1 MNYIIKTFGCQMNFS
16 DSERIMTFMKENGF
30 TLLDNSNNSKLKTE
44 EIIKADLIIFNTCG
58 IRASSEHRVF
68 GQINNII
75 KLSKKST
82 GKKPGV
88 LPKIVVTGCSAHR
101 DDFQKTIQDKV
112 DLFTSIKNFPQA
124 LQKLNLLQQEEQEYQ
139 DYLSI
144 QPNYKYSDTAMV
156 PIMTGCNNF
165 CSYCVVPYARGREW
179 SRPLEDIVVEVSKL
193 NDKNYREVTLL
204 GQNVNSYVTNLKF
217 NPKSSDGVKIQNL
230 NSILNEQILNNLK
243 KQLVDTTQDNNK
255 RKTKSTEDSDNELL
269 TINFPLLL
277 NILAQQ
283 FPKITFKFMTSH
295 PKDCS
300 MELIKVIKKNKN
312 IPSELHLPVQAG
324 SNKVLKDMNRPY
336 TQKYYLDLI
345 EKIKKEIPKIK
356 ITTDI
361 IIGFP
366 TETDMDFL
374 ETVKVFEEVG
384 FTNAYLNKYSPR
396 PGTKAFELED
406 PIEWKIKKEREQK
419 LLSILRKK

>member
-1 MNYIIKTFGCQMNFS
+1 
-16 DSERIMTFMKENGF
+16 
-30 TLLDNSNNSKLKTE
+30 LDGKTE
-44 EIIKADLIIFNTCG
+44 EILKADLIIFNTCG

-75 KLSKKST
+75 KLSKKSA
-82 GKKPGV
+82 GKRPGV
-88 LPKIVVTGCSAHR
+88 LPKIIVTGCSAHR
-101 DDFQKTIQDKV
+101 DDFQKTLRGKV
-112 DLFTSIKNFPQA
+112 DLFTSIKDFPEA

-144 QPNYKYSDTAMV
+144 QPNYKDTNIAMV

-165 CSYCVVPYARGREW
+165 CAYCVVPYARGREW
-179 SRPLEDIVVEVSKL
+179 SRPLEEIVNEISKL
-193 NDKNYREVTLL
+193 NDENYKEVTLL
-204 GQNVNSYVTNLKF
+204 GQNVNSYQFITHD
-217 NPKSSDGVKIQNL
+217 P
-230 NSILNEQILNNLK
+230 QIK
-243 KQLVDTTQDNNK
+243 KNIT
-255 RKTKSTEDSDNELL
+255 
-269 TINFPLLL
+269 FPLLL

-312 IPSELHLPVQAG
+312 IPNELHLPIQAG

-336 TQKYYLDLI
+336 TQEYYLDLI
-345 EKIKKEIPKIK
+345 KKIKKEIPKIK

-366 TETDMDFL
+366 TETDEDFA
-374 ETVKVFEEVG
+374 ETIKVFEEVG

-406 PIEWKIKKEREQK
+406 PIEWKIKKEREKK